1 MGHRNNLK
9 RSKERKKLCEPEKQ
23 LIQIMDLKRE
33 RKTAE
38 AVLSGSGTAGQA
50 SAVTMVRMNAIL
62 WVEDDLFYSISK
74 GVAFQVLARK
84 GIDQNYKCHAD
95 VYGYKRKHWHYSD
108 LHYRHAEDIHFS
120 NRMEN

>member
-23 LIQIMDLKRE
+23 LIQIMDLKRGE
-33 RKTAE
+33 EKQLKQYCLDLELPDKLLLLQCAHE
-38 AVLSGSGTAGQA
+38 CNP
-50 SAVTMVRMNAIL
+50 M
-62 WVEDDLFYSISK
+62 VEDDLFYSISK

-95 VYGYKRKHWHYSD
+95 VYGYKRKTLALFRSALQACGRYP
-108 LHYRHAEDIHFS
+108 F
-120 NRMEN
+120 